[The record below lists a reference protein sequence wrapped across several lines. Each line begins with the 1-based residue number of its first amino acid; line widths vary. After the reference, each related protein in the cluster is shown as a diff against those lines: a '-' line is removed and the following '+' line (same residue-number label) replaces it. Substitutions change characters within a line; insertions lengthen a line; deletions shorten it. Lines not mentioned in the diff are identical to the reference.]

1 MNWIRLLHD
10 LKNVDHTQP
19 HPIIAEYYLCFPKL
33 QKLPSLKASGMF
45 KIFNFL
51 HLHSITCL
59 PVHIPHRN
67 QLQGKIGAIL
77 LQYKFL
83 FYISFVLCLV
93 LTVPFYP
100 RKKKQKQKQ
109 KKRKSRER
117 KRKKGPHVS
126 TSLFAFS
133 LLLSSQLMCDF
144 FFFFCL
150 LSLFTCI

>member
-33 QKLPSLKASGMF
+33 QKLPSLKASVMF

-93 LTVPFYP
+93 LTLPFYP

-133 LLLSSQLMCDF
+133 LLLSSQLMW

-150 LSLFTCI
+150 LSLFTFI